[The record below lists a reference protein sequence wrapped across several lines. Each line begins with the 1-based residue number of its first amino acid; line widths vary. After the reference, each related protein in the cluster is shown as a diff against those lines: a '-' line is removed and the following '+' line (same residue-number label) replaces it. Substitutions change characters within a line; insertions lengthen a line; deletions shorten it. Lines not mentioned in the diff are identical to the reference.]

1 MATPTSQPCALPV
14 GLRYYLLR
22 GTVMVPL
29 VPVDQLPFQ
38 LQGVPRQ
45 LSHRQMSDEDW
56 KMLKETEE
64 PLSSLSIQAPT
75 TVFPSPPVTSVN
87 PRFLAPDHHI
97 RKEAVGSMRETPP
110 PRQWAARSGP
120 AELVSDPPG
129 SAHAVMPERPS
140 SLTDSFA
147 SIYQKDA
154 QRLGYRMPYPS
165 GIEPDP
171 SKKEYCT
178 HWIKTGEC
186 AFISIGCKYKHEM
199 PTPDKL
205 RNLGFTQVPKWWKEK
220 SAIAARGP
228 TWMQRR
234 LGTGAEDSKHA
245 DEMPAPRVFPD
256 PSTFRSRQF
265 EDRGTLQGDRVHD
278 RTILRKDTVRESAAA
293 PHTLLPPA
301 PKQVAAARRESQ
313 ISNLLIDLDDAPAP
327 PPSPQLSN
335 SSSNSV
341 GSCDTHVPS
350 SHTSASAPSSRA
362 MSPIKVGE
370 SSHAVECHTGPA
382 APKMQHEGKDHPGQA
397 LSRRFSLRSW
407 ASVSEE
413 DVKPAKPLTMRKIAS
428 RRYTRQPNAA
438 TKQPGLATSKHAAGY
453 NRNKN
458 VESHAKNANRRVA
471 LQKGFEVGA
480 TELHAKI
487 DQLRR
492 APHQKERARKGTA
505 GVDRQACA
513 VPSANVTVK
522 QTAA

>member
-1 MATPTSQPCALPV
+1 
-14 GLRYYLLR
+14 
-22 GTVMVPL
+22 
-29 VPVDQLPFQ
+29 
-38 LQGVPRQ
+38 
-45 LSHRQMSDEDW
+45 
-56 KMLKETEE
+56 
-64 PLSSLSIQAPT
+64 
-75 TVFPSPPVTSVN
+75 
-87 PRFLAPDHHI
+87 
-97 RKEAVGSMRETPP
+97 
-110 PRQWAARSGP
+110 
-120 AELVSDPPG
+120 
-129 SAHAVMPERPS
+129 
-140 SLTDSFA
+140 
-147 SIYQKDA
+147 
-154 QRLGYRMPYPS
+154 
-165 GIEPDP
+165 
-171 SKKEYCT
+171 
-178 HWIKTGEC
+178 
-186 AFISIGCKYKHEM
+186 
-199 PTPDKL
+199 
-205 RNLGFTQVPKWWKEK
+205 
-220 SAIAARGP
+220 
-228 TWMQRR
+228 MQRR
-234 LGTGAEDSKHA
+234 LGTGAEDSEHA

-471 LQKGFEVGA
+471 LQKGFEVGG

-513 VPSANVTVK
+513 VPSENVTVNK
-522 QTAA
+522 HGEQTAPTCGAMCTSACAHVMVEYTQLWPLVYHPHWIGWHISFVLDLWFSHGFGSCLLFLPTLISLDFSTCVRIAACSFSFGSSIWRCVVTVGSVKTIQSTLLSHFSSLGC